1 MCGLEPGDDPQSSGL
16 PTAGGAEQ
24 GDYAPFPDVEAES
37 VERDRVA
44 ERPGQIPCPYCQPIG
59 RRAHITVKGGT

>member
-1 MCGLEPGDDPQSSGL
+1 MCGLEPGYDPKSSRL
-16 PTAGGAEQ
+16 PTPGGAEQ
-24 GDYAPFPDVEAES
+24 GDDAPLPDIEAET

-44 ERPGQIPCPYCQPIG
+44 ERPGQVPGPNGQPIG

>member
-1 MCGLEPGDDPQSSGL
+1 MCGLEPGDDTKSSCL

-24 GDYAPFPDVEAES
+24 GDDASLPDIEAET
-37 VERDRVA
+37 VERDGVA
-44 ERPGQIPCPYCQPIG
+44 ERPGQVPGPYGQPIG